1 MKTNIVIERQSIGAL
16 EMNEESIDESVDSAI
31 KELLNSIDP
40 NRVLPQA
47 QTLALA
53 RRILSSSI
61 GTNSSNQDV
70 GIGSNALKK
79 AQRAMRKC
87 NLQGDTESANQILEN
102 AHRGIYRKEGDIVAN
117 SALLLCARLAGSSNQ
132 ANRTVISDLGNR
144 IYSLPIDK
152 EEKAPSS
159 DTVPSSTPAAKSE
172 MTSNR
177 TMTHIK
183 QAVMDE
189 EAALL
194 RECIHAMNFT
204 NSGELVRFTEPRQKI
219 TTDTFIGNQEEF
231 SVKIRPGLLPFYL
244 PPDIR
249 TEIRS
254 RNTSLGGGLSGMDAI
269 GVCTEA
275 GYLYHSILEYIRVV
289 SNTSSGV
296 MPRALAST
304 LDNELE
310 KYRHLLTELEKHV
323 IMGDLTLRRLLSVVY
338 GAIPTLQTMV
348 CCIDGLSPQSIGQT
362 NEADNVMKGGQL
374 LSALYLHSMHGEEN
388 HKNIASKLLQDSS
401 LPWYDMLFD
410 WLVEGVLN
418 NRSKDEFFI
427 TENESIPDEDMWR
440 CRYLL
445 VQEQVPFIPG
455 IGRKGGLISHG
466 LAEDILI
473 VGKAINFIRRCLAD
487 NLWELDMRDLLTRD
501 LWDQV
506 LDNKG
511 KLLRGLSN
519 DMMKQVKDELGL
531 LYVSNDL
538 PMDISGISGV
548 IRTQTSLE
556 RTVKLAS
563 AQVHKH
569 LLTSLFNDHHLL
581 EHLHGMKEILF
592 LGQGDFIC
600 TLMDGLHAEFQS
612 RLNINELYSLQL
624 MNIVH
629 DALRTTNAKF
639 LPSCVLDRVIVTLL
653 PTDDEEIFWTGD
665 TGDIKKEGWDLFSLG
680 YDIDAP
686 LTAVVHPDAMT
697 KYKLVFSLLFRLKRI
712 EWMMNN
718 TWRQST
724 VLNHALQ
731 VMMSKYGEVSL
742 GPASSVKRDN
752 DFARMKRLL
761 RKFSMTR
768 QCILHFLTNL
778 QSYLMFEVLE
788 SGWKKLCTRLRLA
801 KSLDEVIVAHNDYLD
816 EIVAKSLL
824 SLDPRKGED
833 RTDTQKIS
841 FQLRIVLTSAFRFC
855 KLHEKVFG
863 DALVAIEK
871 ADKKQSGAS
880 QRSKAG
886 KWGFDHFDKDVE
898 GNNFYRLAEEG
909 RLEEVELIA
918 EEFDISVR
926 NLLSMLNERISGGDL
941 VQTITSPTQT
951 PIPAEANRTVAT
963 YNDSLRFL
971 TFRLDFSA
979 FYGL

>member
-1 MKTNIVIERQSIGAL
+1 MKGETIE
-16 EMNEESIDESVDSAI
+16 DSVDSAI
-31 KELLNSIDP
+31 QDLLNAIDP

-61 GTNSSNQDV
+61 GTTTSSTQEVSN
-70 GIGSNALKK
+70 GSSVLKK
-79 AQRAMRKC
+79 TQRALRKC
-87 NLQGDTESANQILEN
+87 NFEGNVSSANQTIQN

-117 SALLLCARLAGSSNQ
+117 SALLLCARLAGSSNSSNQ
-132 ANRTVISDLGNR
+132 RHRSVTSDLGSQMQ
-144 IYSLPIDK
+144 SLSVNKK
-152 EEKAPSS
+152 ENAPSAETFPS
-159 DTVPSSTPAAKSE
+159 SSTPKD
-172 MTSNR
+172 TSTLSTNR
-177 TMTHIK
+177 SMTHIK
-183 QAVMDE
+183 KAVMDE
-189 EAALL
+189 ESALL

-204 NSGELVRFTEPRQKI
+204 NSGELIRFTESDRNI
-219 TTDTFIGNQEEF
+219 TTDTSLSNDNAL
-231 SVKIRPGLLPFYL
+231 SMKIRPGLLPFHL

-269 GVCTEA
+269 GICTEA
-275 GYLYHSILEYIRVV
+275 GYLYHSIQEYINFV
-289 SNTSSGV
+289 SNTSTGV

-304 LDNELE
+304 LDKNLE
-310 KYRHLLTELEKHV
+310 NYRHLLMELETLA
-323 IMGDLTLRRLLSVVY
+323 INGDLTLRRLLSVVY
-338 GAIPTLQTMV
+338 GALPTLQTMV
-348 CCIDGLSPQSIGQT
+348 CCINGLLPQSIIHRK
-362 NEADNVMKGGQL
+362 DNGDLMKGGQL
-374 LSALYLHSMHGEEN
+374 LSALYLHSMHGEDN
-388 HKNIASKLLQDSS
+388 HKNIATQLLQDSS
-401 LPWYDMLFD
+401 QPWYEMLFD
-410 WLVEGVLN
+410 WLMEGFLN
-418 NRSKDEFFI
+418 NGSKEEFFI
-427 TENESIPDEDMWR
+427 TENESIADEDMWR
-440 CRYLL
+440 SRYLL
-445 VQEQVPFIPG
+445 VHEQVPFIPG
-455 IGRKGGLISHG
+455 IGRKGGLISHR
-466 LAEDILI
+466 LAEDILV
-473 VGKAINFIRRCLAD
+473 VGKAINFIRRCLSD
-487 NLWELDMRDLLTRD
+487 NLWELDMRELLTRD
-501 LWDQV
+501 LWDKV

-511 KLLRGLSN
+511 KLLRGLGL
-519 DMMKQVKDELGL
+519 DMMAQVRDELGFV
-531 LYVSNDL
+531 YKSNDV
-538 PMDISGISGV
+538 PMDISGTSGM
-548 IRTQTSLE
+548 IRTQSSLE

-563 AQVHKH
+563 TQVHKH
-569 LLTSLFNDHHLL
+569 LLTSLFKDHHLL

-600 TLMDGLHAEFQS
+600 ALMDGLHSEFES

-639 LPSCVLDRVIVTLL
+639 LPSFVLDRVIVTLL
-653 PTDDEEIFWTGD
+653 PTDDKETFWTDD
-665 TGDIKKEGWDLFSLG
+665 TGDIKKEGWDIFSLG

-686 LTAVVHPDAMT
+686 LTAVVHPDAMA

-731 VMMSKYGEVSL
+731 IMMSKYGEVSL

-761 RKFSMTR
+761 RKFAMTR

-788 SGWKKLCTRLRLA
+788 SGWKRLCTRMMSA

-816 EIVAKSLL
+816 EIVAKCLL
-824 SLDPRKGED
+824 SFDSRKGQD
-833 RTDTQKIS
+833 KADTEKIS
-841 FQLRIVLTSAFRFC
+841 LQLRIVLTSAFRFC
-855 KLHEKVFG
+855 KSHEKVFG
-863 DALVAIEK
+863 EALVAIEK
-871 ADKKQSGAS
+871 ADKKQRGAS

-926 NLLSMLNERISGGDL
+926 NLLSMLNERINGGDL

-951 PIPAEANRTVAT
+951 PIPTEINRTMAS

>member
-1 MKTNIVIERQSIGAL
+1 MKA
-16 EMNEESIDESVDSAI
+16 ESIDDSADSAI
-31 KELLNSIDP
+31 QDLLNSIDP

-61 GTNSSNQDV
+61 GTNSSTPDV
-70 GIGSNALKK
+70 SSGSSVLKK
-79 AQRAMRKC
+79 TQRALRKC
-87 NLQGDTESANQILEN
+87 NLEGDPSANQIIQN

-117 SALLLCARLAGSSNQ
+117 STLLLCARLAGSSNQ
-132 ANRTVISDLGNR
+132 TKRSIHPDLGSQLH
-144 IYSLPIDK
+144 SLSIDK
-152 EEKAPSS
+152 KENMPSA
-159 DTVPSSTPAAKSE
+159 DTFPSSTPAD
-172 MTSNR
+172 TSTLSTNR
-177 TMTHIK
+177 SMTHIK
-183 QAVMDE
+183 KAVMDE
-189 EAALL
+189 ESALL

-204 NSGELVRFTEPRQKI
+204 NSGELIRFTEPGHNI
-219 TTDTFIGNQEEF
+219 TTEDSPSNEHALSI
-231 SVKIRPGLLPFYL
+231 KIRPGLLPFYL
-244 PPDIR
+244 PPEIR

-254 RNTSLGGGLSGMDAI
+254 RNTSLGGGLSGLDAI
-269 GVCTEA
+269 GICTEA
-275 GYLYHSILEYIRVV
+275 GYLYYSIQEYINAV
-289 SNTSSGV
+289 SNTSTGV

-304 LDNELE
+304 LDKELQN
-310 KYRHLLTELEKHV
+310 YRHLLMDLETKV
-323 IMGDLTLRRLLSVVY
+323 IKGDLTLRRLMSVVY

-348 CCIDGLSPQSIGQT
+348 CCINGLLPHSIGQRKDT
-362 NEADNVMKGGQL
+362 DNWMKGGQL

-388 HKNIASKLLQDSS
+388 HKYIATQLLQESS
-401 LPWYDMLFD
+401 HPWYDMLFN
-410 WLVEGVLN
+410 WLMEGFLN
-418 NRSKDEFFI
+418 KGSKDEFFI
-427 TENESIPDEDMWR
+427 MENESISDEDMWR
-440 CRYLL
+440 SRYLL
-445 VQEQVPFIPG
+445 VHEQVPFIPG
-455 IGRKGGLISHG
+455 VGTKGGLISHG
-466 LAEDILI
+466 LAEDVLV

-487 NLWELDMRDLLTRD
+487 NLWELDMRELLTRG
-501 LWDQV
+501 LWHKA

-511 KLLRGLSN
+511 KLLRGLGL
-519 DMMKQVKDELGL
+519 DVMKQVRDELGL
-531 LYVSNDL
+531 IYKSNDA
-538 PMDISGISGV
+538 PMDIGGISGR
-548 IRTQTSLE
+548 IRTQSPLE

-563 AQVHKH
+563 TQVHKH
-569 LLTSLFNDHHLL
+569 LLTSLFNDHNLL

-600 TLMDGLHAEFQS
+600 TLMDGLHTEFES

-639 LPSCVLDRVIVTLL
+639 LPSYVLDRVIVTLL
-653 PTDDEEIFWTGD
+653 PTNDEEIFWTRD
-665 TGDIKKEGWDLFSLG
+665 AGDIKKEGWDIFSLG

-731 VMMSKYGEVSL
+731 VMMSKYGELSL

-761 RKFSMTR
+761 RKFAMTR
-768 QCILHFLTNL
+768 QCILHFITNL

-788 SGWKKLCTRLRLA
+788 SGWKRLCSRLRSA

-816 EIVAKSLL
+816 EIVAKCLL
-824 SLDPRKGED
+824 SHDLREGKDK
-833 RTDTQKIS
+833 TDTQKIS
-841 FQLRIVLTSAFRFC
+841 LQLRMVLTSALRFC
-855 KLHEKVFG
+855 KSHEKVFG
-863 DALVAIEK
+863 EALVAIEK
-871 ADKKQSGAS
+871 ADKKQRGAS

-926 NLLSMLNERISGGDL
+926 NLLSMLNERINGGDL
-941 VQTITSPTQT
+941 VQTITSPSQT
-951 PIPAEANRTVAT
+951 PMPLETNRTMAS

-979 FYGL
+979 YYGL